1 MAPKKPK
8 AKPKAKEGYSK
19 ETPPAAVEQDDPE
32 KEERKRI
39 FMKRLQAKKWAQSQL
54 ESVQIQARAAEKE
67 EIEWLAECHGF
78 HEVSLIKIVRRLDT
92 EKTLD
97 DVPEEARAKIAAYCA
112 QSANG
117 PGKVDR
123 DTFQP
128 MADIWEW
135 ASTDAE
141 KYQRPPVSAED
152 AAAEKRLSEWSDSSI
167 SGMADF
173 IALMSAH
180 ASAPSVQQIGLI
192 QIGALCP
199 EEGKSDPSVDV
210 SGMKSATLVPAIDSA
225 MRAHDQDIQVLRG
238 GYAALRALAMV
249 PGEFPKLC
257 DLGGTRVAAE
267 MLEKHYKDAELAETA
282 NMAIFVMAKQSGK
295 NSPEL
300 KAMLDAGLLKAL
312 QRVMTHHA
320 WNHALVS
327 KVRLTF
333 PFLTEE

>member
-8 AKPKAKEGYSK
+8 AKPKAKE
-19 ETPPAAVEQDDPE
+19 EPPAAVEQDDSE

-39 FMKRLQAKKWAQSQL
+39 FMLRLAAKKWAQSQL
-54 ESVQIQARAAEKE
+54 QSVQIQARAAEKE
-67 EIEWLAECHGF
+67 EVHWLADFHGF

-97 DVPEEARAKIAAYCA
+97 DVPEEAREKIAAYCA
-112 QSANG
+112 QSADG
-117 PGKVDR
+117 PSKVDR

-128 MADIWEW
+128 MADIWAW

-141 KYQRPPVSAED
+141 KYERPPESAED
-152 AAAEKRLSEWSDSSI
+152 VTAKKRLTEWSDASI

-180 ASAPSVQQIGLI
+180 AAAPSVQQIGLI
-192 QIGALCP
+192 QIGVLCP
-199 EEGKSDPSVDV
+199 EEGKSNPSVNV
-210 SGMKSATLVPAIDSA
+210 SGMKCAGLVPAIDSA

-238 GYAALRALAMV
+238 GYAALRGLAMV
-249 PGEFPKLC
+249 PGELPKLC
-257 DLGGTRVAAE
+257 DLGGMRVVAE
-267 MLEKHYKDAELAETA
+267 MLEKHYKDEDLAGTA
-282 NMAIFVMAKQSGK
+282 NMAIFAMARKSGK

-300 KAMLDAGLLKAL
+300 KAMLDAGVLTAL
-312 QRVMTHHA
+312 QKVKTHHA

-327 KVRLTF
+327 KVTLTF
-333 PFLTEE
+333 PFLTED